1 LRASKCFADAPTAI
15 PVATG
20 GWKLRL
26 SRLVIKNL
34 RAIQALDIP
43 ITEAS
48 TVVIG
53 ENNTGKSTFIHGIR
67 LCLDVTLSSSFRT
80 LTKEDAHCT
89 VDQTK
94 PFQVLVAVEF
104 TGFQGN
110 ENEEALLHGTQ
121 IGPDRARLFY
131 RFRPK
136 RLIREAFAAGD
147 LDRALTLDDFGWELF
162 GGGNPAIDIADV
174 EWFHENAD
182 LGATS
187 VGLQILQSYLVVFL
201 PALRDVEADLQQFRR
216 SPLIR
221 LIEASEIPLNEQA
234 SIVDAVKAV
243 NAQIEGSPSIKQ
255 LAKSVDGALKDITG
269 PAFSLDVGL
278 GLSAPTFASIMRNLI
293 VLLSGALAQNVE
305 PRRNGLG
312 LNNILFIAMLIEQ
325 FKKRAAGGDAAG
337 ELILIEEPEA
347 HLHPQLQATL
357 MDAMRQLPFQVIA
370 TTHSTQV
377 TAGAPLSSFTVL
389 SQQPNGIAV
398 AAVPGR
404 ATGLTANDRQD
415 LERYLDATKS
425 NLLFARRVMLV
436 EGPAELMLI
445 PPMVKRIMGIDLE
458 REGISLVAIHGT
470 HFGPFARMFAADC
483 MPKRC
488 AIVADA
494 DRVPGTNEPDDDV
507 VPPENL
513 AALQNDFVRVFVGAT
528 TFEREITL
536 DGNAGM
542 LAAAARDVGAP
553 RIRASLETAIEF
565 GVDEELKKKV
575 LRTATRFG
583 KARFAQAAARHVD
596 QAGRL
601 PPYIEQAVNW
611 LRLW

>member
-1 LRASKCFADAPTAI
+1 M
-15 PVATG
+15 
-20 GWKLRL
+20 KLCRI
-26 SRLVIKNL
+26 VIKNL
-34 RAIQALDIP
+34 RAIRSLDIP
-43 ITEAS
+43 ITEAA

-53 ENNTGKSTFIHGIR
+53 ENNAGKSTLLHGIR
-67 LCLDVTLSSSFRT
+67 LCLDVTLSSAFRA
-80 LTKEDAHCT
+80 LSKEDVHCAT
-89 VDQTK
+89 DQTK
-94 PFQVLVAVEF
+94 PFQVLVAAEF
-104 TGFQGN
+104 TGFAGN

-136 RLIREAFAAGD
+136 RLIREAIAAGGF
-147 LDRALTLDDFGWELF
+147 DRPLTLDDFGWELF
-162 GGGNPAIDIADV
+162 GGGNPAVDIATV
-174 EWFHENAD
+174 EWSHENGD
-182 LGATS
+182 FGATS

-201 PALRDVEADLQQFRR
+201 PALRDVEAELQQFRR
-216 SPLIR
+216 SPLMK
-221 LIEASEIPLNEQA
+221 LVEASKVDPAEQSA
-234 SIVDAVKAV
+234 IVAAVESV
-243 NAQIEGSPSIKQ
+243 NAQIEGSPSIRD
-255 LAKSVDGALKDITG
+255 LAGAVDAALKEITG

-278 GLSAPTFASIMRNLI
+278 GLSAPTFQSIMRNLI
-293 VLLSGALAQNVE
+293 VLLSGTLARNVE

-312 LNNILFIAMLIEQ
+312 LNNILFIAMLVEQ
-325 FKKRAAGGDAAG
+325 FRQRAAGGDAAG

-377 TAGAPLSSFTVL
+377 TAGASLSSFAVL
-389 SQQPNGIAV
+389 SQQPNGVAV
-398 AAVPGR
+398 AAVPSR
-404 ATGLTANDRQD
+404 AAGLTPNDRQD

-436 EGPAELMLI
+436 EGPAELLLI
-445 PPMVKRIMGIDLE
+445 PPLVKRIMGVDLE
-458 REGISLVAIHGT
+458 REGISVVAIHGT

-494 DRVPGTNEPDDDV
+494 DRVPGTTEPNDDV

-513 AALQNDFVRVFVGAT
+513 IALQNEFVRAFVGAT
-528 TFEREITL
+528 TFEREITI
-536 DGNAGM
+536 DGNVGM

-553 RIRASLETAIEF
+553 RIAASLETAVMF
-565 GVDEELKKKV
+565 GVTEELKRNV
-575 LRTATRFG
+575 LRTAVRFG
-583 KARFAQAAARHVD
+583 KARFAQAAARHVEEAD
-596 QAGRL
+596 RL

-611 LRLW
+611 LKLW

>member
-1 LRASKCFADAPTAI
+1 M
-15 PVATG
+15 
-20 GWKLRL
+20 RL

-67 LCLDVTLSSSFRT
+67 LCLDVTLSSAFRT
-80 LTKEDAHCT
+80 LTKEDVHCT
-89 VDQTK
+89 VDQTT

-136 RLIREAFAAGD
+136 RLIREAFAAD
-147 LDRALTLDDFGWELF
+147 ELSRALTLDDFGWELF

-216 SPLIR
+216 SPLIK
-221 LIEASEIPLNEQA
+221 LIEASEIHLNEQA

-325 FKKRAAGGDAAG
+325 FKKRAAGGNAAG

-404 ATGLTANDRQD
+404 ATGLTANDRRD

-445 PPMVKRIMGIDLE
+445 PPMVKRVMGIDLE

-494 DRVPGTNEPDDDV
+494 DRIPGTSEPDDDV

-565 GVDEELKKKV
+565 GVNEELKKKV

-596 QAGRL
+596 QASRL

>member
-1 LRASKCFADAPTAI
+1 M
-15 PVATG
+15 
-20 GWKLRL
+20 RL

-67 LCLDVTLSSSFRT
+67 LCLDVTLSSAFRT
-80 LTKEDAHCT
+80 LTKEDVHCT
-89 VDQTK
+89 VDQTT

-136 RLIREAFAAGD
+136 RLIREAFAAD
-147 LDRALTLDDFGWELF
+147 ELSRALTLDDFGWELF

-216 SPLIR
+216 SPLIK
-221 LIEASEIPLNEQA
+221 LIEASEIHLNEQA

-243 NAQIEGSPSIKQ
+243 NAQIEGSPSITQ

-404 ATGLTANDRQD
+404 ATGLTANDRRD

-445 PPMVKRIMGIDLE
+445 PPMVKRVMGIDLE

-494 DRVPGTNEPDDDV
+494 DRIPGTSEPDDDV

-565 GVDEELKKKV
+565 GVNEELKKKV

-596 QAGRL
+596 QASRL